1 MQKAL
6 MDKENTQPKWL
17 SRLDDAERAELDA
30 AQKARQVAV
39 ENYNAT
45 KRKLKARADAR
56 IRRAAD

>member
-30 AQKARQVAV
+30 AQKARHIAV